1 MKAKLSNEF
10 IEDGLIQFLKSH
22 PDMPGYLFTLE
33 EGDEEKGLVTV
44 FLYEMKPLYKYA
56 VLAKIN
62 IDDVEFAN
70 VKLGEQAD
78 IDDLLNNVIN
88 AEAINTKAI
97 IQKIVD
103 LNSHAHLDNMMPG
116 CDGDDF
122 VNNRISIRMEF
133 LLPNVE

>member
-1 MKAKLSNEF
+1 MKVKLSNEF
-10 IEDGLIQFLKSH
+10 IEDGLSQFLKSH

-56 VLAKIN
+56 LLVKIN
-62 IDDVEFAN
+62 LDDVEFAN
-70 VKLGEQAD
+70 VKLGEQTD

-88 AEAINTKAI
+88 AEAINIKAI

-103 LNSHAHLDNMMPG
+103 LNSHAHLDNMVPG
-116 CDGDDF
+116 YDGDDF
-122 VNNRISIRMEF
+122 VNNRISIRMKF